1 MGNYFG
7 IDNALVTILLTG
19 QVWCSR
25 KAEQQGKAN
34 CSRCITLEGGW
45 LGTTPA
51 FFTSW
56 WFWAAQIPEEE
67 GKQQR
72 PYRDTLREHL
82 GQVRHGI
89 LFQCLLSLHA
99 LLKDQHAACA
109 LGDWIWIRKTAKAK
123 TPLDSQTSGDF
134 LGKRWKAAKFSSW
147 KSHGKREN
155 LHAKGA
161 GLSVCASCIPLPRS
175 RIHLLRYSRMGPG
188 KLDVTK

>member
-1 MGNYFG
+1 MLQESWTAREGQLLKMYYLG
-7 IDNALVTILLTG
+7 GRLAGDNSCLFHQLVILG
-19 QVWCSR
+19 SPD
-25 KAEQQGKAN
+25 
-34 CSRCITLEGGW
+34 S
-45 LGTTPA
+45 
-51 FFTSW
+51 
-56 WFWAAQIPEEE
+56 EEE

-99 LLKDQHAACA
+99 LLEDQHAACA
-109 LGDWIWIRKTAKAK
+109 PGDWIWIRKTAKAK

-134 LGKRWKAAKFSSW
+134 LGKRWEAAKFSSW

-161 GLSVCASCIPLPRS
+161 GPSVCASCIPLPRS
-175 RIHLLRYSRMGPG
+175 GIHLLRYSRWVLGSWM
-188 KLDVTK
+188 